1 MPVDEYGN
9 WVNELPARGG
19 GGAGT
24 LVAGLG
30 SEIGIAGA
38 SQLLGAATGGIGYLA
53 LAFGGGMA
61 GSIANQKINNEPI
74 SLGRAIAAGIINL
87 VPGSAGIK
95 AGKNASKVKKLLANA
110 AQGLNNYQGKTIPH
124 RVFREAVKGAG
135 FGTSE
140 IIIEK
145 IIDEDRL
152 PTPDELT
159 MYMGTGFVLGGALGG
174 TLSSIG
180 QRSLGKSINETEH
193 DLIVDLVDSWD
204 NKNFRDKVE
213 TALDLDIK
221 MPEDISAF
229 VKRNLP
235 NLGPGEVEKNPNI
248 LDRLPFHLTR
258 QMEKVLDKE
267 FNSLTEKA
275 KDSFVQLNLV
285 KAFLYNQDPT
295 TEAGKIQF
303 AKLKSYLSP
312 GRIFGTELHNKL
324 DAIQG
329 KVNEMENL
337 GSRIRSNITHY
348 MEKNPNDPG
357 AMDQLAEYVTKPRP
371 GDPGVEAYGIDQV
384 RDKVNGRFISRAKL
398 PTHLESFRGDLD
410 TWREL
415 RTKYQQELI
424 PFLEP
429 DAVRSFVGIDDQLAF
444 AEVFQPLAD
453 TVKDSVKMQNYF
465 TTEYRLFTDA
475 TYEPTK
481 EQYRKLINHFIKED
495 KKISLRKKQPEHY
508 PDWAR
513 SHRKDAR
520 TGEQKPLEGR
530 DLLRAQQKQAKE
542 FIEKRY
548 LSRSKNINNRPGV
561 PAPPDSG
568 QSTLGNVD
576 ILDRQN
582 SLPDVLIDFL
592 GGEIKDTGEKIF
604 GTGVRI
610 AKTLA
615 KFQAEELLV
624 RDLAQRNLIRI
635 DSIKLNDKFV
645 DMRSPKL
652 NFENPKNVHLVD
664 GRISIEAPEVVA
676 KALENLKETNFMG
689 EVIDKQVTGIR
700 KVLAEIYQP
709 LVGLSKATKV
719 VLNPASYATNL
730 LGAEI
735 AALASGNF
743 NLLGKDVF
751 RGIRASFDE
760 FGSIEGWAEPIGRAV
775 SKTSRLGM
783 SSKAVQ
789 EMRSDIGKMQ
799 RYGMMNK
806 DVTVGDTMRALEDGS
821 VGRFIQKGLDPFSK
835 AYQVSDN
842 ALRYVVWKGN
852 TTKLKKMFSR
862 PEGMELVKYND
873 EIERGAAFLTNATYQ
888 NYDKL
893 AKPIRVFAKVGLM
906 PPFVAFSAEL
916 TRNLFNNTKAA
927 TYMMFGKFGR
937 DLGLSSS
944 VLANAN
950 RGEMFKEGITRL
962 TMIGAL
968 TYGTYKAVNYINEEG
983 GVDRETMNALKNTV
997 IPEYDRDKELI
1008 IEMNPDGKSGHY
1020 INASYI
1026 NPFAFF
1032 NSFVRAYQDGTNTI
1046 GSLSGVAKVIS
1057 NEFTGRGNFVFHELG
1072 SLVRNSDEYD
1082 NPITLKEDGVG
1093 KAADLAKYFFGEL
1106 LKPGAWRELDKWV
1119 DALNNVGDNE
1129 TKDLVHRMLGIRK
1142 TSFNLEEDP
1151 KWKIR
1156 PSKERLTMAEGRYF
1170 HAQRQTDMSPERKA
1184 QEYQEANS
1192 VRLASMEKMQTIY
1205 DSLKVL
1211 GMSEDN
1217 AIGIMKDNRVRSSDI
1232 IQLSQNNIQDLELS
1246 REDSLSDKYEELS
1259 GDTFRET
1266 RENII
1271 ENTRENPM
1279 LKKSLLNKLKKE
1291 QLYDRRGVT
1300 MFDRQLLGLGVSER
1314 AETLMNVLGV
1324 TTSNMALIREY
1335 RRKGI
1340 ITDDVLKAIRLR
1352 EMQPRY

>member
-1 MPVDEYGN
+1 MP
-9 WVNELPARGG
+9 
-19 GGAGT
+19 
-24 LVAGLG
+24 
-30 SEIGIAGA
+30 
-38 SQLLGAATGGIGYLA
+38 
-53 LAFGGGMA
+53 LAFGGGVA

-74 SLGRAIAAGIINL
+74 SYGRAIAAGIINL
-87 VPGSAGIK
+87 IPGSAGIK
-95 AGKNASKVKKLLANA
+95 AGKNASTVKKLLSNA

-124 RVFREAVKGAG
+124 RVFREASKGAV

-140 IIIEK
+140 ITIEK

-152 PTPDELT
+152 PTRDELT
-159 MYMGTGFVLGGALGG
+159 TYMGTGFVLGGALGG

-204 NKNFRDKVE
+204 NKNFRDKFE

-235 NLGPGEVEKNPNI
+235 NLGPGGVEKNPNI
-248 LDRLPFHLTR
+248 LDRLPSHFTR

-303 AKLKSYLSP
+303 AKLKNYLSP

-329 KVNEMENL
+329 QVNEMESL

-348 MEKNPNDPG
+348 NKKNPDDPR
-357 AMDQLAEYVTKPRP
+357 AMDQIAEYVTKPRP

-384 RDKVNGRFISRAKL
+384 RDKVNGRLISRAKL

-410 TWREL
+410 AWREL

-481 EQYRKLINHFIKED
+481 EQYRKLINHFVKED
-495 KKISLRKKQPEHY
+495 TKISLRKGKLKKEKY

-513 SHRKDAR
+513 SHNKDAR
-520 TGEQKPLEGR
+520 TGGQEPLVGR
-530 DLLRAQQKQAKE
+530 ALIRAQQKQAKE

-561 PAPPDSG
+561 PAPPGSG

-604 GTGVRI
+604 GTGARI

-676 KALENLKETNFMG
+676 KALENLKESNFVG
-689 EVIDKQVTGIR
+689 GVIDKQVTGIR
-700 KVLAEIYQP
+700 KVLSEIYQP

-743 NLLGKDVF
+743 NLLGKDAY

-760 FGSIEGWAEPIGRAV
+760 FGSIEGWAEPLGRAV

-806 DVTVGDTMRALEDGS
+806 DVTAVDTMRALEDGS

-862 PEGMELVKYND
+862 PEGMKLVKYND
-873 EIERGAAFLTNATYQ
+873 EIERGAAFLTNSTYQ

-893 AKPIRVFAKVGLM
+893 AKPIRAFSRVGLM

-916 TRNLFNNTKAA
+916 TRNLFNNFKAA
-927 TYMMFGKFGR
+927 TYMMGGKFGK

-950 RGEMFKEGITRL
+950 RGEMFKEGITRYA
-962 TMIGAL
+962 MIGAL

-983 GVDRETMNALKNTV
+983 GVDRETINALKNTV
-997 IPEYDRDKELI
+997 IPDYDRDKELI
-1008 IEMNPDGKSGHY
+1008 VTMNPDGKSGHY

-1032 NSFVRAYQDGTNTI
+1032 NSFARAYQDGTNTI
-1046 GSLSGVAKVIS
+1046 GSLSGVADVLKK
-1057 NEFTGRGNFVFHELG
+1057 EFTGRGNFVFHELG
-1072 SLVRNSDEYD
+1072 SLVRNSDEYG

-1093 KAADLAKYFFGEL
+1093 KSADLAKHFFGEL
-1106 LKPGAWRELDKWV
+1106 LKPGAVRELDKWV
-1119 DALNNVGDNE
+1119 DALNGIGDNE
-1129 TKDLVHRMLGIRK
+1129 VKDLVHRMLGIRK
-1142 TSFNLEEDP
+1142 TSFNLEEDS

-1156 PSKERLTMAEGRYF
+1156 PSKERMTIAEGRYF
-1170 HAQRQTDMSPERKA
+1170 HFQKEPNISPERKA

-1192 VRLASMEKMQTIY
+1192 VRLASMDNLQTVY

-1217 AIGIMKDNRVRSSDI
+1217 AIGIMKDNRVSSSDL

-1246 REDSLSDKYEELS
+1246 KTDSLSDKYEQLS

-1271 ENTRENPM
+1271 ENTREDPQVR
-1279 LKKSLLNKLKKE
+1279 KSLLNKLQKE

-1300 MFDRQLLGLGVSER
+1300 MFDRQLLGLGVAER
-1314 AETLMNVLGV
+1314 ADTLMNVLGV
-1324 TTSNMALIREY
+1324 KPTDYVLVREY
-1335 RRKGI
+1335 RRKGV
-1340 ITDDVLKAIRLR
+1340 ITDDVLMAMRLR
-1352 EMQPRY
+1352 AKQASY